1 MFLMV
6 IETKF
11 HIKSMPLEIASG
23 DELGTIIF
31 FFFIYWNLQRILL
44 IQPICDSDFT
54 FG

>member
-11 HIKSMPLEIASG
+11 HIKRMPLEIGSG

-31 FFFIYWNLQRILL
+31 FFFFFL
-44 IQPICDSDFT
+44 IGTYS
-54 FG
+54 GYY

>member
-31 FFFIYWNLQRILL
+31 FFFLL
-44 IQPICDSDFT
+44 ELTADITNTTDMR
-54 FG
+54 

>member
-11 HIKSMPLEIASG
+11 HIKSMPLEIGSG

-31 FFFIYWNLQRILL
+31 VFFLL
-44 IQPICDSDFT
+44 ELTADITNTTDMR
-54 FG
+54 